1 MRSFS
6 STLQNA
12 LLNRTIVFRD
22 FLWLIPRDME
32 TGSPAPYGFWSGA
45 GNISAQVINPLSGS
59 AVTRNFEGA
68 GALISISDIPAVSNI
83 TVQTVT
89 IRISQLSADS
99 QAVVRGYDLKQ
110 GRIEIY
116 SGYFDPDSRKLLE
129 PAFCRFQGFVDEAP
143 ITTPKEGDDG
153 YIELTCTSHT
163 SELTRSNPDKRSD
176 DSQRLRDASDGFF
189 KDVVAVSDW
198 NIFWGQKDASLDSAS
213 IRKAV
218 GPLGFG

>member
-12 LLNRTIVFRD
+12 LLNRMIVFRD
-22 FLWLIPRDME
+22 FLWLIPRDMD
-32 TGSPAPYGFWSGA
+32 TGNPAPYGFWSGA
-45 GNISAQVINPLSGS
+45 GNISAQVVNPLSGS

-89 IRISQLSADS
+89 IRISQLNDDA

-110 GRIEIY
+110 GRVEIY
-116 SGYFDPDSRKLLE
+116 SGYFDPVSRALLE

-143 ITTPKEGDDG
+143 ITTPKENDDG
-153 YIELTCTSHT
+153 YIEITCTSHT
-163 SELTRSNPDKRSD
+163 SELTRTNPDTRSH
-176 DSQRLRDASDGFF
+176 DSQQLRLSGDAFF

-198 NIFWGQKDASLDSAS
+198 NIFWGQKQ
-213 IRKAV
+213 
-218 GPLGFG
+218 G

>member
-6 STLQNA
+6 SMLQNA
-12 LLNRTIVFRD
+12 LLNRSVVFRD
-22 FLWLIPRDME
+22 LLWLIPRDRE
-32 TGSPAPYGFWSGA
+32 TGNPAPYGFWSGV
-45 GNISAQVINPLSGS
+45 GDISTQVINPLSGS

-89 IRISQLSADS
+89 VRISQLNDDT

-110 GRIEIY
+110 ARVEIY
-116 SGYFDPDSRKLLE
+116 SGYFDPVSRALLE

-143 ITTPKEGDDG
+143 VTTPKEGDDG

-163 SELTRSNPDKRSD
+163 SELTRTNPDTRSH
-176 DSQRLRDASDGFF
+176 DSQQLRAPGDAFF

-198 NIFWGQKDASLDSAS
+198 NIFWGQKQ
-213 IRKAV
+213 
-218 GPLGFG
+218 G